1 MALSHKMISDERA
14 REKAQREAEGRQD
27 ELDEQLEAK
36 LLRRLQAADRRGRS
50 IRLRSFRQLKRMRS
64 NVPRQATSQPSI
76 STAAPKIS
84 FWTRALA
91 VR

>member
-50 IRLRSFRQLKRMRS
+50 IRLRSFRQLKRRS
-64 NVPRQATSQPSI
+64 ANGTNASTGSKVTSIRP
-76 STAAPKIS
+76 
-84 FWTRALA
+84 LC
-91 VR
+91 